1 MAVLSGY
8 LFLFDK
14 LNIIFNHENA
24 INSNKITLV
33 NLEDDLMER
42 HSLFTLCELVDVMP
56 RYCFVRSFH
65 ICFGLVGKNL
75 GNHG

>member
-42 HSLFTLCELVDVMP
+42 HSLFTLCELVDVMT
-56 RYCFVRSFH
+56 
-65 ICFGLVGKNL
+65 
-75 GNHG
+75 